1 MPHDLH
7 LILTLAG
14 GLTAALI
21 PGFITRKMR
30 LSPLV
35 GYLVAGMCVGPHFP
49 GFVADTSTA
58 SHYAEIGIILLMFG
72 VGLHFH
78 LKDLLVAQKEALPGA
93 VVQIAVSVGLG
104 AAVTHLF
111 GWNWKAGALFGMAIS
126 VASTVVLTRVLT
138 DKRAL
143 HTPTGPPGMWLWVAL
158 DGDPSRA
165 KATGR

>member
-7 LILTLAG
+7 LILTLTG

-49 GFVADTSTA
+49 GFVADASTA

-78 LKDLLVAQKEALPGA
+78 LEDLLAVQKVALPGPWFTLRYLSVWA
-93 VVQIAVSVGLG
+93 RRSLTCSVG
-104 AAVTHLF
+104 
-111 GWNWKAGALFGMAIS
+111 
-126 VASTVVLTRVLT
+126 
-138 DKRAL
+138 
-143 HTPTGPPGMWLWVAL
+143 
-158 DGDPSRA
+158 
-165 KATGR
+165 TGRQGPCSA